1 MPDRIN
7 QSRFHPSSRLLRS
20 ARQGLLA
27 AFAVVLVNCH
37 TAPHDV
43 NAQQANAQ
51 PTTAQQPPA
60 QHTEVTPD
68 ENDSRIA
75 WWREAKFGMFVHWGV
90 YSVVGGQYKGQE
102 LPNSAEWM
110 MARGKIPIAE
120 YEQYAKQFN
129 PVDFDADKFVGL
141 AKQAGMKYLVI
152 TAKHHDGFAM
162 FDSKATD
169 YNVVDFSPF
178 GRDIMKE
185 LAEACQKQGI
195 KFGFYYSQAQD
206 WHHPGGFGNSWDKSI
221 KRVSSDQ
228 YVREKAVPEVRQL
241 LTEYGPIGI
250 FWWDTPRAMSEEAF
264 NSLHS
269 LTKLQPD
276 VLTNDRLGEDFPGD
290 YKTFERNI
298 PRQAPQ
304 GKDWEVC
311 MPISGSWGYKKS
323 DTNFKSTRTLIQN
336 LADIASKGG
345 NYLLN
350 VSPTGKGTLLPQAVE
365 RLEHIG
371 QWMQTN
377 GESIYGTTASPI
389 GEPDWGRCT
398 AKATGDGTVLYL
410 HVFDWPQDGKL
421 VVRGLENDVRSASL
435 LDGGQNLST
444 QTVDDGVLVSVP
456 ADPPDDNN
464 SVIKLVVSGTPEV
477 RSLLPT
483 PGKDGVLEL
492 FADKA
497 FIHNNEGSR
506 DAGLREHDGIPHV
519 GYWLDDQAW
528 VEWEIEIRD
537 PGVYQ
542 VSAVMSVQEA
552 QTEFRVSVNDSQLSA
567 SVPST
572 GSYGRYAQRDLGTIQ
587 ISKAGRKSVRVI
599 PTPGSWQPMNLR
611 QLTLKRVSKTDVD

>member
-1 MPDRIN
+1 MPPQPTDHPRAVTD
-7 QSRFHPSSRLLRS
+7 QSTRRLPRVLIMLM
-20 ARQGLLA
+20 LLCSGFA
-27 AFAVVLVNCH
+27 CQDHAFA
-37 TAPHDV
+37 
-43 NAQQANAQ
+43 QQYAETQDDQN
-51 PTTAQQPPA
+51 TC
-60 QHTEVTPD
+60 
-68 ENDSRIA
+68 IA
-75 WWREAKFGMFVHWGV
+75 WWRDAKFGMFVHWGV

-110 MARGKIPIAE
+110 MARGKIPISE

-129 PVDFDADKFVGL
+129 PVDFDADEFVGL

-162 FDSKATD
+162 FDSKATE

-185 LAEACQKQGI
+185 LAEACQRQGI

-221 KRVSSDQ
+221 QRISSDQ

-250 FWWDTPRAMSEEAF
+250 FWWDTPRAMSEQAF

-276 VLTNDRLGEDFPGD
+276 VLTNDRLGENFPGD

-298 PRQAPQ
+298 PRQAPAA
-304 GKDWEVC
+304 KDWEVC

-323 DTNFKSTRTLIQN
+323 DTKFKSTRTLIQN

-350 VSPTGKGTLLPQAVE
+350 VSPTGKGTLLPQATD
-365 RLEHIG
+365 RLRQIG

-389 GEPDWGRCT
+389 GKPDWGRCT
-398 AKATGDGTVLYL
+398 AKVSPDGTALYL
-410 HVFDWPQDGKL
+410 HVFDWPSDQIL
-421 VVRGLENDVRSASL
+421 EVRGLANQVLSATL
-435 LDGGQNLST
+435 LGEGQSVT
-444 QTVDDGVLVSVP
+444 TEVTDDGIRVRLP
-456 ADPPDDNN
+456 EQPTDEFN
-464 SVIKLVVSGTPEV
+464 SVIKLVVDGAPKV
-477 RSLLPT
+477 KSLLPT

-492 FADKA
+492 GAELA

-506 DAGLREHDGIPHV
+506 DAGIRQHDGIDHI
-519 GYWLDDQAW
+519 GYWHDDQAW

-537 PGVYQ
+537 PGDYR
-542 VSAVMSVQEA
+542 VSSVLSVQEP
-552 QTEFRVSVNDSQLSA
+552 QTRFRVSVHQSELTA
-567 SVPST
+567 TVTST
-572 GSYGRYAQRDLGTIQ
+572 GGYGRYAEKDLGTLRIDQ
-587 ISKAGRKSVRVI
+587 PGRMSVRVHPI
-599 PTPGSWQPMNLR
+599 PGSWQPINLR
-611 QLTLKRVSKTDVD
+611 QLTLKRDDPAGEIE

>member
-1 MPDRIN
+1 MNTQPTDHHPAVTDRAT
-7 QSRFHPSSRLLRS
+7 PRLFY
-20 ARQGLLA
+20 AWVILL
-27 AFAVVLVNCH
+27 LVGNVFLCGGH
-37 TAPHDV
+37 V
-43 NAQQANAQ
+43 FAQQN
-51 PTTAQQPPA
+51 
-60 QHTEVTPD
+60 D
-68 ENDSRIA
+68 EPRDDSASRMA
-75 WWREAKFGMFVHWGV
+75 WWRDAKFGMFVHWGV

-110 MARGKIPIAE
+110 MARGKIPISE

-129 PVDFDADKFVGL
+129 PVDFDADEFVGL

-162 FDSKATD
+162 FDSKATE

-185 LAEACQKQGI
+185 LADACQKQGI

-206 WHHPGGFGNSWDKSI
+206 WHHPGGFGNGWDKSI

-228 YVREKAVPEVRQL
+228 YVKEKAVPEVRQL

-298 PRQAPQ
+298 PRQAPAE
-304 GKDWEVC
+304 KDWEVC

-323 DTNFKSTRTLIQN
+323 DTKFKSTRTLIQN

-350 VSPTGKGTLLPQAVE
+350 VSPTGKGTLLPQATE
-365 RLEHIG
+365 RLRGIG

-398 AKATGDGTVLYL
+398 AKVTADGTALYL
-410 HVFDWPQDGKL
+410 HVFDWPEDQVL
-421 VVRGLENDVRSASL
+421 EVRGLTNQVLSATL
-435 LDGGQNLST
+435 LDGETSLT
-444 QTVDDGVLVSVP
+444 TETIDDGIRVRLP
-456 ADPPDDNN
+456 EHATDEFN
-464 SVIKLVVSGTPEV
+464 SVIKLVVDGAPKV
-477 RSLLPT
+477 KSLLPT

-492 FADKA
+492 GAELA

-506 DAGLREHDGIPHV
+506 DAGIRQHDGIDHI

-537 PGVYQ
+537 PGVYR
-542 VSAVMSVQEA
+542 VSSVLSVQEP
-552 QTEFRVSVNDSQLSA
+552 QTQFRVTVLDSQLTA
-567 SVPST
+567 TVAST
-572 GSYGRYAQRDLGTIQ
+572 GGYGRYTEKDLGPLRID
-587 ISKAGRKSVRVI
+587 SPGRMSLRVH
-599 PTPGSWQPMNLR
+599 PVPGSWQPINLR
-611 QLTLKRVSKTDVD
+611 QLTLKRDAPSKEVE